1 MESESLDRTGSPRPP
16 RPPPTVWWPSSDD
29 EEEGEAAG
37 TRGAERVGGTDAES
51 QTGDIES
58 AYEFTKQVLG
68 KGSVATVRSAVNL
81 KTKEAVAIK
90 IVPKKKCEHDGE
102 KSIRQEI
109 AVLQRLRHPNCIEF
123 REVYETDAFIFIVM
137 EQVNGGEMLDRIME
151 KSVYSETEA
160 ATAFVQMISALEY
173 IHSIGIAHRD
183 MKPDNILYKS
193 MDPDSPIKLAD
204 FGHASLK
211 AASIVPNDS
220 PQSNPMQTFV
230 GTPIYVAPE
239 VLQRNGYGK
248 ECDVW
253 SSGIILYILLC
264 GFPPFD
270 QEAHQS
276 VLFDRIKRGKYDFP
290 DPFWTNI
297 SAEAK
302 NLVSAMMCVDIDKRI
317 TPTQCLSHPWLKK
330 YEEGSISESQMPH
343 MQEELRKW
351 NSARKFK
358 GAISTLSA
366 LQRMVSGKELHV
378 PTPEQAAEVLR
389 RVKADPERL
398 QELEESFNLLDRD
411 KSGKISTVNLND
423 AIGSLGHKRTE
434 DEIRNMIQR
443 FDVHKTGDITF
454 DEFCIVMGP
463 RIRDRSVSV
472 ATEREMKAT
481 FQAFDFLGT
490 GAITHMELKEVLRRL
505 GSDASDTEVAHMI
518 EIADVNSDGV
528 IDFNEFKALI
538 AKTFTSS

>member
-253 SSGIILYILLC
+253 SAGVIVYILLC
-264 GFPPFD
+264 GCPPFD
-270 QEAHQS
+270 MEAS
-276 VLFDRIKRGKYDFP
+276 VPQIYEQILAGDYDFP
-290 DPFWTNI
+290 EEFWEGI
-297 SAEAK
+297 SEEGK
-302 NLVSAMMCVDIDKRI
+302 DLVKRMLCMDVSKRI
-317 TPTQCLSHPWLKK
+317 TCRDCLEHPWL
-330 YEEGSISESQMPH
+330 
-343 MQEELRKW
+343 
-351 NSARKFK
+351 AKFHK
-358 GAISTLSA
+358 GDLPKTHITHF
-366 LQRMVSGKELHV
+366 KN
-378 PTPEQAAEVLR
+378 
-389 RVKADPERL
+389 KL
-398 QELEESFNLLDRD
+398 QEFRKMKVSSVRDRMLLM
-411 KSGKISTVNLND
+411 
-423 AIGSLGHKRTE
+423 SLGIE
-434 DEIRNMIQR
+434 
-443 FDVHKTGDITF
+443 
-454 DEFCIVMGP
+454 
-463 RIRDRSVSV
+463 S
-472 ATEREMKAT
+472 
-481 FQAFDFLGT
+481 DFGY
-490 GAITHMELKEVLRRL
+490 
-505 GSDASDTEVAHMI
+505 S
-518 EIADVNSDGV
+518 
-528 IDFNEFKALI
+528 
-538 AKTFTSS
+538 